1 MKLEK
6 SWSSKTIVKHIGES
20 RIKFNQLYRGEKFLI
35 SKFIKKN
42 DSVLDIGCGQGGLFD
57 ILKKKY
63 KKIHYTGID
72 FNKNMIEIAKSN
84 FSDAEFYHFQNDS
97 YINFFKKK
105 FDVVIIFGILHLNS
119 DWKKILI
126 NASKVANRSII
137 FDHRVELEKNIK
149 KNFYLDLDFENKNK
163 KYRIDYILL
172 KKNSLENFLKL
183 KMKKFN
189 YNQLSYDGFASKFS
203 NIKSKITFKNIGLH
217 K

>member
-1 MKLEK
+1 
-6 SWSSKTIVKHIGES
+6 
-20 RIKFNQLYRGEKFLI
+20 
-35 SKFIKKN
+35 
-42 DSVLDIGCGQGGLFD
+42 
-57 ILKKKY
+57 
-63 KKIHYTGID
+63 
-72 FNKNMIEIAKSN
+72 MIEIAKSN